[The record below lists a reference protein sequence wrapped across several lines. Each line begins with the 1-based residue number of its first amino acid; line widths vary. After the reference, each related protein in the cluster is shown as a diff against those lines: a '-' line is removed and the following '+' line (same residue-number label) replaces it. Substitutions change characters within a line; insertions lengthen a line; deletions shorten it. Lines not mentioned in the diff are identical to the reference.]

1 MNTYFPQA
9 YNTDVFLTQGNHKS
23 LLTELK
29 KDPLIFDGTRVWIL
43 PFKYMSCLALR
54 LDSKVYLYE
63 GNASDGYTVYESYA
77 MRGGPAITKER
88 ILTM

>member
-1 MNTYFPQA
+1 M
-9 YNTDVFLTQGNHKS
+9 FLSLGNHQS
-23 LLTELK
+23 LLSELQS
-29 KDPLIFDGTRVWIL
+29 DPLLFGGTRVWIL
-43 PFKYMSCLALR
+43 PREHESGLPLR

-77 MRGGPAITKER
+77 MRGGPAIIKER

>member
-1 MNTYFPQA
+1 M
-9 YNTDVFLTQGNHKS
+9 FLSPGNHHS
-23 LLTELK
+23 LLSKLQG
-29 KDPLIFDGTRVWIL
+29 DSLLFGGTRVWIL
-43 PFKYMSCLALR
+43 PREHESGSALR
-54 LDSKVYLYE
+54 LDSKVFLYE

>member
-1 MNTYFPQA
+1 M
-9 YNTDVFLTQGNHKS
+9 FLTPGNHQS
-23 LLTELK
+23 LLSELQG
-29 KDPLIFDGTRVWIL
+29 DPLLFGGTRVWVL
-43 PFKYMSCLALR
+43 PREHESGLALR
-54 LDSKVYLYE
+54 LDSKVFLYE